1 MVIDVNSHIS
11 SPIYSSRKISK
22 KSVEKINQKK
32 ENGGY
37 AYAILLN
44 KSYSNKVV
52 NYAHTLY
59 TSILDLKDS
68 AKDLD
73 YFIDEYK
80 TVEEKISTL
89 NDEKKKK
96 VNEIFENKIS
106 KFTDDYN
113 YAVEFANTQMHSQTL
128 KNFSLELS
136 DILIGHKEVLD
147 SLNITGD
154 FKNKIIK
161 NFDLTD
167 TTSKFS
173 IDEKLNSIKNLV
185 EDIYDSTQ
193 YILSKPMSDHMNF
206 KGLSYYYNY
215 KLDKYEANTFE
226 LIEAGMIIDVIL

>member
-1 MVIDVNSHIS
+1 MVIDVNNHIS

-22 KSVEKINQKK
+22 KSIEKINQKK

-44 KSYSNKVV
+44 KAYSNRVV

-89 NDEKKKK
+89 DDEKKKK
-96 VNEIFENKIS
+96 VNEMFENKIS

-113 YAVEFANTQMHSQTL
+113 YAIEFANTQIHSKTL
-128 KNFSLELS
+128 KDFSSELS
-136 DILIGHKEVLD
+136 DVLAEHKQVLD
-147 SLNITGD
+147 SLEITGD
-154 FKNKIIK
+154 SENKIIK

-167 TTSKFS
+167 TLDKLS
-173 IDEKLNSIKNLV
+173 IDEKLNSIKSLV

-226 LIEAGMIIDVIL
+226 LIEAGMIIDVVL